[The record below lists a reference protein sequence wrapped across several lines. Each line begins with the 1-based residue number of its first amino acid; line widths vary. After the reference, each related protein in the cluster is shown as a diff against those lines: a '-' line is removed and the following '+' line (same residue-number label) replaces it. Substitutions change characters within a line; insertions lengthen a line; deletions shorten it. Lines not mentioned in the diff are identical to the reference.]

1 MGKKYRI
8 LSADEK
14 RHISHM
20 YRYRLMLLNEASQY
34 TIVKLAERFGS
45 HKNTIWSLVK
55 YMELEMDLAQSYSA
69 SLEVAITEAESGLDQ
84 YKRDLYRIEVEAS
97 TMANKI
103 KTSLVNFLSVIKKG

>member
-34 TIVKLAERFGS
+34 TIVSLAKRFGA

-55 YMELEMDLAQSYSA
+55 YMELEMDLSQSYSA
-69 SLEVAITEAESGLDQ
+69 SLESALAAAEDGLSQ
-84 YKRDLYRIEVEAS
+84 YKRDLYRIEVEAT
-97 TMANKI
+97 TMATKI
-103 KTSLVNFLSVIKKG
+103 KTSLSKLLSIIKKG